1 MIENIW
7 LFVRKRGV
15 SPFVVALSLLTM
27 LAISFC
33 VYSGIEVPYQLWI
46 AAVLLVVIIVVSIL
60 KYRLDY
66 KQLLEKV
73 NPNVDYFKKY
83 EELIRDVDWSLNAF
97 DSNVGLYIYPD
108 WVKYFHIYLMEMVR
122 LHEFKEITDA
132 TILACLT
139 KALIMKHDSLFYI
152 GCFVDA
158 LEGKIKSPHVYKVV
172 KEENKALKFEKLE
185 WKTYMTLENV
195 EIAFGFDCVAKRIK
209 ELLSE
214 NASLM
219 DFEEFYEALYSC
231 GNPER
236 EE

>member
-1 MIENIW
+1 MIENIL
-7 LFVRKRGV
+7 LFVRKRGIK
-15 SPFVVALSLLTM
+15 PVVLVLSLISV
-27 LAISFC
+27 LAILFC
-33 VYSGIEVPYQLWI
+33 VYTGIKVPYQLWI
-46 AAVLLVVIIVVSIL
+46 AAILLVVIIVVSIL

-66 KQLLEKV
+66 NKSLEKV

-97 DSNVGLYIYPD
+97 DSNVRLYIYPD
-108 WVKYFHIYLMEMVR
+108 WVKYFHIYLMEMVK

-139 KALIMKHDSLFYI
+139 KALIMKHDSLYYI

-158 LEGKIKSPHVYKVV
+158 LEGKIKSPHVYKVI
-172 KEENKALKFEKLE
+172 KENKTLKFERLE

-219 DFEEFYEALYSC
+219 DLEEFYEALYSC
-231 GNPER
+231 GHPER